1 MKITQGIANDI
12 AHVLRHVNALNQ
24 DIALTKNSIVILGL
38 EVEILDYDTGTI
50 GKVVYDDGEEEFVF
64 VPNK

>member
-1 MKITQGIANDI
+1 MKITQGIANDV
-12 AHVLRHVNALNQ
+12 AHVLRHVNALNH
-24 DIALTKNSIVILGL
+24 DIALTKNSIAMLGL
-38 EVEILDYDTGTI
+38 EVEILDHDTATI